1 MRARG
6 SKAAFRRGVVIVAVV
21 ALAAPMLVAES
32 LADNRLSGGRHW
44 GDGSLSREYVT
55 IVDYTPSGWPVYA
68 AAIKWDEAPRLDVVY
83 QYGTCSGSYGHCI
96 GVRLISQSDYGYTCL
111 ESGGFAY
118 VPAQSG
124 SSHISDSAYI
134 RFNSACGSSS
144 FTNRDRRALA
154 CEEEGHII
162 GLGHDRAYTD
172 VTCMGS
178 GRIDQLDETPREH
191 DFTELHEMYGHSH

>member
-6 SKAAFRRGVVIVAVV
+6 SAAFRRAAVITAVM
-21 ALAAPMLVAES
+21 ALAAPMFVTDSVAG
-32 LADNRLSGGRHW
+32 NRLSGGRHW

-55 IVDYTPSGWPVYA
+55 IVDYTPSQWPVYA

-96 GVRLISQSDYGYTCL
+96 GVRIISQSDYGYTCL

-118 VPAQSG
+118 VPPQSG

-134 RFNSACGSSS
+134 RLNSACGGSN

-162 GLGHDRAYTD
+162 GLDHDYAYKD

-191 DFTELHEMYGHSH
+191 DFNELHQMYEHSH